1 MQDIAMIS
9 LELLINAQSA
19 QATQIHMHYQVN
31 PRKNKVKLSVID
43 DGNGMDEETLKKVS
57 SPFYSGR
64 STRKIGLGLPFFIQ
78 SVQQCD
84 GQVNL
89 SSTWGHGTRIE
100 GQWSYDHWDNPP
112 EGNLGECILLCI
124 QANPKTQIVFTY
136 QYQEAVHNFDSK
148 KLQEMI
154 DPLPLDQTDILLWIE
169 QEINQQI
176 KTCKGA

>member
-19 QATQIHMHYQVN
+19 QATRIQMLYHID
-31 PRKNKVKLSVID
+31 PLKNTVQLRVKD
-43 DGNGMDEETLKKVS
+43 NGKGMDEDTLKKVS
-57 SPFYSGR
+57 SPFYSSR
-64 STRKIGLGLPFFIQ
+64 TTRKIGLGLPFFIQ

-84 GQVNL
+84 GHVDL
-89 SSTWGHGTRIE
+89 RSTIGLGTTIE
-100 GQWSYDHWDNPP
+100 GTWTYDHWDNPP

-124 QANPKTQIVFTY
+124 QANPMTHIEFTY
-136 QYQEAVHNFDSK
+136 QYQEAVYTFDSK

-154 DPLPLDQTDILLWIE
+154 EPLPLDQPEILLWIE
-169 QEINQQI
+169 QEINQAI

>member
-19 QATQIHMHYQVN
+19 HAHHIRMLVHVN
-31 PRKNKVKLSVID
+31 PLENKVRLEVKD

-78 SVQQCD
+78 SVQQCE

-89 SSTWGHGTRIE
+89 SSTLGQGTDIE
-100 GQWSYDHWDNPP
+100 GIWTYDHWDNPP

-124 QANPKTQIVFTY
+124 QANPKTQIEFTY
-136 QYQEAVHNFDSK
+136 QYQEAVYTFDSK